1 MTSKRSTAPILS
13 PGRNCWRIERAE
25 KLTLLIDADAYF
37 AAVKEAALQAR
48 HCVYLIGWDFDTRI
62 RFEPEHQTLEGPN
75 KLGPFLRWIDKNR
88 PDIEVY
94 VLKWDLGIIH
104 ALGRGT
110 TPLAVLN
117 WVTSDRIH
125 FRLDGAHPK
134 AAAHHQKIVVVDDAL
149 AFCGGIDMTADR
161 WDTRDHLDDD
171 PRRKRPSGRSYGP
184 WHDASTM
191 VDGEVARALGDL
203 ARERWRRA
211 TGEALEPPSPRS
223 PIWPNG
229 IVPTFTGIDVAIAR
243 TQPEYDGE
251 EEVRE
256 IEAFLL
262 DAIAGAK
269 TAIYWESQYF
279 ASRRIVEAMAERL
292 QERDGPEFVIINP
305 ESADGFLEAAT
316 MDTARA
322 RLLRLIDKADRH
334 GRFRIF
340 TPVTK
345 NRQPIYVHAK
355 ILIVDDRLLR
365 VGSSN
370 INNRSMGFD
379 TECDLIVEAAPDR
392 EDSVNLCATI
402 ITVRDDL
409 LAEHLGTQA
418 ARVSE
423 GVARERSLVRAIDSL
438 LTTTKSLVPY
448 EPDEPALIEEALA
461 ESELL
466 DPERPPSF
474 TKKMSDRLR
483 FRRPVMR

>member
-1 MTSKRSTAPILS
+1 MTFAPSERVLS
-13 PGRNCWRIERAE
+13 INRNCWRIERADRFA
-25 KLTLLIDADAYF
+25 LIIDAADYF
-37 AAVKEAALQAR
+37 RAVKAAILEAR

-62 RFEPEHQTLEGPN
+62 KFEPEHQTLDGPN

-88 PDIEVY
+88 PDVEVY
-94 VLKWDLGIIH
+94 VLKWDLGAIH

-117 WVTSDRIH
+117 WVTSARIH
-125 FRLDGAHPK
+125 FKLDGAHPK
-134 AAAHHQKIVVVDDAL
+134 AAAHHQKIVVVDDTL

-161 WDTRDHLDDD
+161 WDTREHLDDD
-171 PRRKRPSGRSYGP
+171 AHRKRPNGRSYGP

-191 VDGEVARALGDL
+191 VDGEVARALGEL

-211 TGEALEPPSPRS
+211 SGRALEPSPPRP
-223 PIWPNG
+223 PIWPHG

-256 IEAFLL
+256 IEAFYL
-262 DAIAGAK
+262 DAIASAK
-269 TAIYWESQYF
+269 QAIYWESQYF
-279 ASRRIVEAMAERL
+279 ASRRIALAIAERL
-292 QERDGPEFVIINP
+292 QERDGPEIVIVNP
-305 ESADGFLEAAT
+305 ESADGFLETVT

-322 RLLRLIDKADRH
+322 RLLELINKADRH
-334 GRFRIF
+334 KRFRIY

-392 EDSVNLCATI
+392 EDSASLRKTI
-402 ITVRDDL
+402 SAVRDDL
-409 LAEHLGTQA
+409 LAEHLGTEA
-418 ARVSE
+418 ARVSK
-423 GVARERSLVRAIDSL
+423 GVAQERSLVRAIDSM
-438 LTTTKSLVPY
+438 LTKGKSLVPY

-461 ESELL
+461 ENDLL

-474 TKKMSDRLR
+474 TRKIRDMLRL
-483 FRRPVMR
+483 RRPVLR

>member
-1 MTSKRSTAPILS
+1 MTFAPSERVLAIN
-13 PGRNCWRIERAE
+13 RNCWRIERADR
-25 KLTLLIDADAYF
+25 LALIIDAADYF
-37 AAVKEAALQAR
+37 RAVKAAILEAR

-62 RFEPEHQTLEGPN
+62 KFEPEHQTLDGPN

-88 PDIEVY
+88 PDVEVY
-94 VLKWDLGIIH
+94 VLKWDLGAIH

-117 WVTSDRIH
+117 WVTSARIH
-125 FRLDGAHPK
+125 FKLDGAHPK
-134 AAAHHQKIVVVDDAL
+134 AAAHHQKIVVVDDIL

-161 WDTRDHLDDD
+161 WDTREHLDDD
-171 PRRKRPSGRSYGP
+171 PHRKRPNGRSYGP

-191 VDGEVARALGDL
+191 VDGEVARALGEL

-211 TGEALEPPSPRS
+211 SGKALEPSPPRP
-223 PIWPNG
+223 PIWPHG
-229 IVPTFTGIDVAIAR
+229 IVPTFMGIDVAIAR

-256 IEAFLL
+256 IEAFYL
-262 DAIAGAK
+262 DAIASAK
-269 TAIYWESQYF
+269 QAIYWESQYF
-279 ASRRIVEAMAERL
+279 ASRRIASAMAERL
-292 QERDGPEFVIINP
+292 QESDGPEIVIVNP
-305 ESADGFLEAAT
+305 ESADGFLEAVT

-322 RLLRLIDKADRH
+322 RLLELINKADRYK
-334 GRFRIF
+334 RFRIY

-392 EDSVNLCATI
+392 EDSASLRKTI
-402 ITVRDDL
+402 STVRDDL
-409 LAEHLGTQA
+409 LAEHLGIEA

-423 GVARERSLVRAIDSL
+423 GVAQERSLVRAIDTM
-438 LTTTKSLVPY
+438 LTKGKSLVPY

-461 ESELL
+461 ENDLL
-466 DPERPPSF
+466 DPERPPSL
-474 TKKMSDRLR
+474 TRKIRDMLRL
-483 FRRPVMR
+483 RRPVLR